1 MSKPFFSVC
10 VPNYNYGSYIAETIE
25 SALNQP
31 SQDVEVVVADNAS
44 TDNSV
49 EVVQALI
56 AKHDN
61 IKLKVNR
68 CNVGFYENLK
78 RAASMASGEW
88 MTMLSSDDLATPDA
102 YPTYKKIIDEFG
114 EDAKRVVLCSNADKI
129 DAKSKIIENPK
140 MDMKLWKGAEIN
152 QALSDKVGAD
162 VWEIDAGL
170 LLKNNLEILRNPLH
184 FATTTYP
191 KALHDEIEGYSW
203 SGLINPDRQFAYNL
217 LSVAYKVFYVDK
229 PLFQY
234 RWHDNNQTAQQA
246 ESGALKFWVDEYVS
260 TFNLPNRV
268 LEKAGVSREQLA
280 INFVEQDIALRGLL
294 ALANGQRLQARRL
307 VNFGKAAYPKLMR
320 GNKKIFLLRILLV
333 LGHIGTFIAKQA
345 ANKRLSS
352 K

>member
-1 MSKPFFSVC
+1 MNKPFYSVC
-10 VPNYNYGSYIAETIE
+10 VPNYNYGGYIVETIE

-31 SQDVEVVVADNAS
+31 GQDIEVVVADNAS

-49 EVVQALI
+49 EVVQSLI

-78 RAASMASGEW
+78 RVASMASGEW
-88 MTMLSSDDLATPDA
+88 MTMLSSDDLATPEA
-102 YPTYKKIIDEFG
+102 YPTYKKIIDDLG
-114 EDAKRVVLCSNADKI
+114 EGAKRVVLCSNADKI
-129 DAKSKIIENPK
+129 DAKSKVIENPK

-152 QALSDKVGAD
+152 QVLSDKVGAD

-191 KALHDEIEGYSW
+191 KELHDEIEGYSW
-203 SGLINPDRQFAYNL
+203 GGLINPDMQFAFNL
-217 LSVAYKVFYVDK
+217 ISVAEKVFYIDK

-234 RWHDNNQTAQQA
+234 RWHESNQTAQQA
-246 ESGALKFWVDEYVS
+246 ESGALKFWIDEYVS

-268 LEKAGVSREQLA
+268 LDRAGITREQLA
-280 INFVEQDIALRGLL
+280 SNFIEQDIALRGLL
-294 ALANGQRLQARRL
+294 ALSDGHSALAKRLFY
-307 VNFGKAAYPKLMR
+307 FGKATYPEQAVK
-320 GNKKIFLLRILLV
+320 NKKILILSILLK
-333 LGHIGTFIAKQA
+333 LGYLGFLIAKQV
-345 ANKRLSS
+345 KII
-352 K
+352 KTK

>member
-10 VPNYNYGSYIAETIE
+10 VPNYNYGGYIAETIE

-31 SQDVEVVVADNAS
+31 GQDIEVVVADNAS

-56 AKHDN
+56 AKHHN
-61 IKLKVNR
+61 IELKVNR

-88 MTMLSSDDLATPDA
+88 MTLLSSDDLASSDA
-102 YPTYKKIIDEFG
+102 YPTYKKIIDELG
-114 EDAKRVVLCSNADKI
+114 EGAKRVVLCSNAYKI
-129 DAKSKIIENPK
+129 DSKSKIIDNPK

-152 QALSDKVGAD
+152 QVLSDKVGTD
-162 VWEIDAGL
+162 VWEIDAGM

-184 FATTTYP
+184 FATTTYS

-203 SGLINPDRQFAYNL
+203 GGLINPDRQFSYNL
-217 LSVAYKVFYVDK
+217 LSVADKVIYIDN

-234 RWHDNNQTAQQA
+234 RWHDSNQTAQQTQ
-246 ESGALKFWVDEYVS
+246 SGALKFLVDEYVS
-260 TFNLPNRV
+260 SFNLPNRV
-268 LEKAGVSREQLA
+268 LEKAGVNRDQLA
-280 INFVEQDIALRGLL
+280 GYFIEQDIALRGLL
-294 ALANGQRLQARRL
+294 ALANGQRLQAKRL

-320 GNKKIFLLRILLV
+320 CNKKIFLLRILLV
-333 LGHIGTFIAKQA
+333 LGPIGTFIAKQA